1 MTIRG
6 RKRDILSESR
16 MREIC
21 QSGSMSGVWK
31 RGYGKANRTPSNERD
46 GNSKPNLM
54 LPRHISTL
62 PFGDLKDNRIHSD
75 APNSANPQITIAA
88 ENLPRYL

>member
-1 MTIRG
+1 VMIRG

-31 RGYGKANRTPSNERD
+31 RG
-46 GNSKPNLM
+46 
-54 LPRHISTL
+54 
-62 PFGDLKDNRIHSD
+62 
-75 APNSANPQITIAA
+75 
-88 ENLPRYL
+88 